1 MKGLQDSEYLY
12 ELGFQND
19 RVPSKVAYEIG
30 PDDIATV
37 RSDYREH
44 DQMAR
49 REGWIPEFDQVGVGQ
64 LMGLEREGPLVR
76 TEYVTAGDHI
86 RWRRFAQPHFEFPG
100 YYWVWSA
107 YENYQARRN
116 YQQEWWG
123 PLVHPAVVSA
133 YGVEQLGSPV
143 ARYRDAIRLMLPHY
157 LFDGSTYGDIDQR
170 FGDISQVTLSRN
182 GSVVGT
188 AGWPQAQFSVPASDA
203 EYELRLEVQHGAGN
217 YMDLSSS
224 TDTTWTFRSKR
235 RGEGRTVL
243 PLVQLD
249 YDIDADG
256 YNRVDA
262 SSTYPLR
269 IETGYQPGVD
279 GPGGFDVAVEVSY
292 DDGETWLEAR
302 SRDVGAAWRASV
314 PAAPSGAEFA
324 TVRVIAED
332 EDGNAID
339 QRITRAWKISAD

>member
-1 MKGLQDSEYLY
+1 M
-12 ELGFQND
+12 
-19 RVPSKVAYEIG
+19 
-30 PDDIATV
+30 
-37 RSDYREH
+37 
-44 DQMAR
+44 
-49 REGWIPEFDQVGVGQ
+49 
-64 LMGLEREGPLVR
+64 
-76 TEYVTAGDHI
+76 
-86 RWRRFAQPHFEFPG
+86 
-100 YYWVWSA
+100 
-107 YENYQARRN
+107 
-116 YQQEWWG
+116 
-123 PLVHPAVVSA
+123 
-133 YGVEQLGSPV
+133 
-143 ARYRDAIRLMLPHY
+143 
-157 LFDGSTYGDIDQR
+157 
-170 FGDISQVTLSRN
+170 TLSRN

-243 PLVQLD
+243 PLVQLG
-249 YDIDADG
+249 YDIEADG

-269 IETGYQPGVD
+269 IETGYQPGFN
-279 GPGGFDVAVEVSY
+279 GPDGFDVAVEVSY

-302 SRDVGAAWRASV
+302 TRDVGAAWRASV

>member
-1 MKGLQDSEYLY
+1 M
-12 ELGFQND
+12 
-19 RVPSKVAYEIG
+19 
-30 PDDIATV
+30 
-37 RSDYREH
+37 
-44 DQMAR
+44 
-49 REGWIPEFDQVGVGQ
+49 
-64 LMGLEREGPLVR
+64 
-76 TEYVTAGDHI
+76 
-86 RWRRFAQPHFEFPG
+86 
-100 YYWVWSA
+100 
-107 YENYQARRN
+107 
-116 YQQEWWG
+116 
-123 PLVHPAVVSA
+123 
-133 YGVEQLGSPV
+133 
-143 ARYRDAIRLMLPHY
+143 
-157 LFDGSTYGDIDQR
+157 
-170 FGDISQVTLSRN
+170 
-182 GSVVGT
+182 
-188 AGWPQAQFSVPASDA
+188 PASDA

-269 IETGYQPGVD
+269 IETGYSPAQRA
-279 GPGGFDVAVEVSY
+279 GGFDVAVEVSY

-302 SRDVGAAWRASV
+302 TRDVGAAWRASV